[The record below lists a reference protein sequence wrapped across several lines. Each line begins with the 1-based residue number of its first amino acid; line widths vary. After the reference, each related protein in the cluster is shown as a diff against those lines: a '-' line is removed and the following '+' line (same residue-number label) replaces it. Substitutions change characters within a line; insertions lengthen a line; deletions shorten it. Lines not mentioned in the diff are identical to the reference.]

1 MIEIFKNKM
10 FKYRFNQGINYLFN
24 SLDFGTP
31 LKWLYIYGHHRGGTT
46 YTLNEY
52 LKVSKR
58 GTGDW
63 MMFEFANSFSASERR
78 KRQKLNISKLKKNF
92 RKNLL
97 TNAQIG
103 GGQYYDIVIK
113 QAVGTQKLNDVQ
125 SELNFFS
132 EIFKSPPDKKLFL
145 YREPYGWWSSAKLKF
160 NHDNQSMIKYYKKAI
175 ESFYINGGLPLEY
188 GDEIYNYLK
197 EQDEFKKVEIN
208 MFMPKQINIDND
220 AKILE
225 AAYNDFKEHVGK

>member
-1 MIEIFKNKM
+1 MKKLSRY
-10 FKYRFNQGINYLFN
+10 KLNQGINYFKN
-24 SLDFGTP
+24 KIDTGRP
-31 LKWLYIYGHHRGGTT
+31 LKWIFIYGHHRGGTT
-46 YTLNEY
+46 YTLNQY

-63 MMFEFANSFSASERR
+63 MMFQFANAFIAAKTRD
-78 KRQKLNISKLKKNF
+78 RQKLDILRLNRSF

-113 QAVGTQKLNDVQ
+113 QAVGTQNLNDVR
-125 SELNFFS
+125 SELNFFT
-132 EIFKSPPDKKLFL
+132 EIFKSPPEKKLFL
-145 YREPYGWWSSAKLKF
+145 YREPHGWWSSAKIKF
-160 NHDNQSMIKYYKKAI
+160 NHNKQNMIKYYMKAI

-208 MFMPKQINIDND
+208 MFMPKQINIVND
-220 AKILE
+220 AQILE